1 MSTTV
6 IKTNGPS
13 GVFVR
18 QVITRA
24 LLFAL
29 GGALILTL
37 AGQSGWA
44 RGLALGGLASA
55 ANFLVMAWL
64 LPRALDPAQRRG
76 QAFTVA
82 SVVLRFGLMAVAL
95 ALALSM
101 PQRVAPLA
109 AAAGLFTVQF
119 TLMSDRLLGGRLVGT
134 TSESR

>member
-1 MSTTV
+1 MNATV
-6 IKTNGPS
+6 SKTEGPS
-13 GVFVR
+13 NVFVR

-37 AGQSGWA
+37 AGQAAWA
-44 RGLALGGLASA
+44 RGLALGGLASVV
-55 ANFLVMAWL
+55 NFLVMAWL

-82 SVVLRFGLMAVAL
+82 SVALRFGLMAAALAVAL
-95 ALALSM
+95 AM
-101 PQRVAPLA
+101 PQRVTALA
-109 AAAGLFTVQF
+109 TAAGLFTVQF

>member
-24 LLFAL
+24 LLFAV
-29 GGALILTL
+29 GGALILTV
-37 AGQSGWA
+37 AGQASWA

-82 SVVLRFGLMAVAL
+82 SVVVRFGLMAVAL
-95 ALALSM
+95 AVALSM

-119 TLMSDRLLGGRLVGT
+119 TLLSDRFLGGRLVGT

>member
-1 MSTTV
+1 M
-6 IKTNGPS
+6 
-13 GVFVR
+13 FVR

-37 AGQSGWA
+37 AGQAAWA

-55 ANFLVMAWL
+55 ANFLAMAWL

-82 SVVLRFGLMAVAL
+82 SVALRFGLMAAAL
-95 ALALSM
+95 AVALSM

-109 AAAGLFTVQF
+109 AAAGLFSVQF

-134 TSESR
+134 SSESR

>member
-1 MSTTV
+1 MSATA
-6 IKTNGPS
+6 IKSSGPT
-13 GVFVR
+13 GVFLR

-29 GGALILTL
+29 GAALILTL
-37 AGQSGWA
+37 IGQASWA
-44 RGLALGGLASA
+44 RGVALGALASA
-55 ANFLVMAWL
+55 GNFLAMAWL

-76 QAFTVA
+76 QAFTVL
-82 SVVLRFGLMAVAL
+82 SVALRFGLMAAAL
-95 ALALSM
+95 AVALSM

-119 TLMSDRLLGGRLVGT
+119 TLLSDRLLGGRLLGI

>member
-1 MSTTV
+1 MNATV
-6 IKTNGPS
+6 SKTEGPS
-13 GVFVR
+13 NLFVR

-24 LLFAL
+24 LLFAV

-37 AGQSGWA
+37 VGQSGWA

-55 ANFLVMAWL
+55 ANFLVMSWM

-76 QAFTVA
+76 QAFTVI
-82 SVVLRFGLMAVAL
+82 SVVVRFGLMAVAL
-95 ALALSM
+95 AVALSM
-101 PQRVAPLA
+101 PQRVTPLA

-119 TLMSDRLLGGRLVGT
+119 TLLSDRFLGGRLLGT